1 MFSDRIDKWI
11 TKELGRSTVAGLQV
25 SRKELPSYRF
35 VDLFRAAEKFLDGK
49 GAVTPMASEHGE
61 DLHRILHEAP
71 LAWQSRSIQR
81 SPSVP
86 WATGPGEEA
95 YLPTDT
101 FWLFSRDPA
110 AKTPNEIL
118 RLRYASYSDTSI
130 VELASADPLAPAE
143 DLATISDQ
151 SLEGSIYRGKVLELA
166 MVSGIQD
173 EYGDL
178 EKIDRFRVLFKDVKP
193 VSDEDLIVDEEVRE
207 IIQRNVIDLHTRRDI
222 LKQHGVPVRRGV
234 LFYGPPGTGKT
245 FACRYVCGKLDDVT
259 KIMVTGTAL
268 AQVKAIFMLARMLQP
283 SLVIFEDVDLVF
295 TNREVNLYSSV
306 LGDLLD
312 QMDGLRPFED
322 ISFLLTTNSIDRM
335 EAAIKDRPGRIS
347 QCIHFDAPNPPLRR
361 RYLQRYLRDCGNVK
375 AELDDLVDMSDGTT
389 QAFLKEWVHRAT
401 QIATERLESEEDELV
416 LQLPDF
422 SAAMDEM
429 KQYSSGSTGQIV
441 GFHR

>member
-1 MFSDRIDKWI
+1 
-11 TKELGRSTVAGLQV
+11 
-25 SRKELPSYRF
+25 
-35 VDLFRAAEKFLDGK
+35 
-49 GAVTPMASEHGE
+49 
-61 DLHRILHEAP
+61 
-71 LAWQSRSIQR
+71 
-81 SPSVP
+81 
-86 WATGPGEEA
+86 
-95 YLPTDT
+95 
-101 FWLFSRDPA
+101 
-110 AKTPNEIL
+110 
-118 RLRYASYSDTSI
+118 
-130 VELASADPLAPAE
+130 
-143 DLATISDQ
+143 
-151 SLEGSIYRGKVLELA
+151 

-173 EYGDL
+173 EFGDL
-178 EKIDRFRVLFKDVKP
+178 EKIDRFRILFKDVKP
-193 VSDEDLIVDEEVRE
+193 VADEDLIVDDEVRE
-207 IIQRNVIDLHTRRDI
+207 ILQRNVIDLHTRRDI

-234 LFYGPPGTGKT
+234 LLYGPPGTGKT
-245 FACRYVCGKLDDVT
+245 FGCRYVCGKLDDVT

-295 TNREVNLYSSV
+295 TSREVNLYSSL

-347 QCIHFDAPNPPLRR
+347 QCIHFGPPNPPLRR
-361 RYLQRYLRDCGNVK
+361 RYLQRYLREYDNLKV
-375 AELDDLVDMSDGTT
+375 ELDDLVDMSDGTT

-401 QIATERLESEEDELV
+401 QIATERLESGEDELS

-422 SAAMDEM
+422 SEAMDEM

>member
-11 TKELGRSTVAGLQV
+11 TKEVGRSTVAGLQV
-25 SRKELPSYRF
+25 SRKELPSYRY
-35 VDLFRAAEKFLDGK
+35 VDLFRAAEVFLEDK
-49 GAVTPMASEHGE
+49 GAVTEMASEHGE

-71 LAWQSRSIQR
+71 LAWQTRSIQR

-101 FWLFSRDPA
+101 FWLFSRDPK

-118 RLRYASYSDTSI
+118 RVRYATYSDTSI
-130 VELASADPLAPAE
+130 VELASSDPQTPAE
-143 DLATISDQ
+143 DLATISDR
-151 SLEGSIYRGKVLELA
+151 SLEESIYRGKVLELA

-173 EYGDL
+173 EFGDL

-193 VSDEDLIVDEEVRE
+193 VADQDLIVDDDVRK
-207 IIQRNVIDLHTRRDI
+207 ILQRNVIDLHTRRDI
-222 LKQHGVPVRRGV
+222 LKKHGVPVRRGV
-234 LFYGPPGTGKT
+234 LLYGPPGTGKT
-245 FACRYVCGKLDDVT
+245 FARRYVCGKLDGVT

-295 TNREVNLYSSV
+295 THREVNLYSSV

-312 QMDGLRPFED
+312 LMDGLRPFED
-322 ISFLLTTNSIDRM
+322 ISFLLTTNSIERM
-335 EAAIKDRPGRIS
+335 EDAIKDRPGRIS

-361 RYLQRYLRDCGNVK
+361 RYLQRYLEMYGNLKV
-375 AELDDLVDMSDGTT
+375 ELDDLVDMSDGTT
-389 QAFLKEWVHRAT
+389 QAFLKEWVHRAA
-401 QIATERLESEEDELV
+401 QVATERLTDEEAELELL
-416 LQLPDF
+416 LQDF
-422 SAAMDEM
+422 SQAMDEM
-429 KQYSSGSTGQIV
+429 RQFTEGSTGQIV